1 MTQAADFLSPL
12 HEQGFMARDILTIVR
27 EVLGYVRENRE
38 YWLLPA
44 LAVLLVL
51 GALLLTAGSSP
62 VPVFIYPV
70 A

>member
-1 MTQAADFLSPL
+1 
-12 HEQGFMARDILTIVR
+12 MARDILTIVR
-27 EVLGYVRENRE
+27 EVARYVLDNRE

-51 GALLLTAGSSP
+51 GVLLLTAGSSP